1 MINILCI
8 IGIFTATFFGGL
20 SLILVSL
27 LKNEKDRCKKLK
39 RENRELEKLSITD
52 PLTGA
57 FTRRLLE
64 TIFPSELSRAKR
76 TGMPL
81 VPLMVDIDRFKTI
94 NDTYGHQAGDKVLRE
109 LVKRIKS
116 ILREPDKICRYG
128 GEEFLIILPDCL
140 SGKIVAERI
149 RQKIEKEYFDIG
161 KEKIP
166 VTISVGYTT
175 FNTREDKRNI
185 EEIIEDADNALYK
198 AKHTGRNKVVCL
210 D

>member
-81 VPLMVDIDRFKTI
+81 VPLMVDIDRFTTI
-94 NDTYGHQAGDKVLRE
+94 
-109 LVKRIKS
+109 
-116 ILREPDKICRYG
+116 
-128 GEEFLIILPDCL
+128 
-140 SGKIVAERI
+140 
-149 RQKIEKEYFDIG
+149 
-161 KEKIP
+161 
-166 VTISVGYTT
+166 
-175 FNTREDKRNI
+175 NTREDKRNI

>member
-27 LKNEKDRCKKLK
+27 LKNEKDRWKKLK

-64 TIFPSELSRAKR
+64 
-76 TGMPL
+76 
-81 VPLMVDIDRFKTI
+81 
-94 NDTYGHQAGDKVLRE
+94 N
-109 LVKRIKS
+109 